1 MTTSRAMRTAA
12 FGLLSSG
19 ATLIGLCLPGGVA
32 NAAPAFVPQ
41 VVWCPGQP
49 VPYSTPPVN
58 WDMGVC
64 HDWYSIADPVTQ
76 RTRVIEGISPNDPRN
91 NCPPA
96 AQMGPL
102 PCL

>member
-1 MTTSRAMRTAA
+1 M
-12 FGLLSSG
+12 
-19 ATLIGLCLPGGVA
+19 
-32 NAAPAFVPQ
+32 
-41 VVWCPGQP
+41 
-49 VPYSTPPVN
+49 PYSTPPVN